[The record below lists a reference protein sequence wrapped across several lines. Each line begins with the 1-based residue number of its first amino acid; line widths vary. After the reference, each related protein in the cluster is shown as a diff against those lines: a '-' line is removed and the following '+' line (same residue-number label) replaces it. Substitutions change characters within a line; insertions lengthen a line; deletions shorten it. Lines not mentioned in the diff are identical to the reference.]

1 MPPDLQARVSLCRGG
16 AVTEC
21 YNDLMDKVRTV
32 LYGIGAALASWAVM
46 IAADAFDEKILD
58 KSTLTGGI
66 AYFAVPAIMLIVYI
80 IHCNKRNPAASG
92 LALWHA
98 GFIGAFV
105 PVWIY
110 VYDSV
115 NYNRFFV
122 EQVKRGSF
130 IDLNGLELMFY
141 GITALAAFTA
151 ACGIYRLIRLGL
163 SKRVT
168 RSAR

>member
-1 MPPDLQARVSLCRGG
+1 
-16 AVTEC
+16 
-21 YNDLMDKVRTV
+21 MDKVRSV
-32 LYGIGAALASWAVM
+32 LYGIGAALVSWAVM

-66 AYFAVPAIMLIVYI
+66 AYFAVPALMLVVYI

-151 ACGIYRLIRLGL
+151 ACGIYRLIRIGL

>member
-1 MPPDLQARVSLCRGG
+1 MLCIIILYIHIRI
-16 AVTEC
+16 T
-21 YNDLMDKVRTV
+21 LRT
-32 LYGIGAALASWAVM
+32 LSDFI
-46 IAADAFDEKILD
+46 KIT
-58 KSTLTGGI
+58 K
-66 AYFAVPAIMLIVYI
+66 YI
-80 IHCNKRNPAASG
+80 PTNPAASG

-122 EQVKRGSF
+122 EQVKR
-130 IDLNGLELMFY
+130 
-141 GITALAAFTA
+141 
-151 ACGIYRLIRLGL
+151 
-163 SKRVT
+163 VT